1 MTQDFNTYYF
11 SYKEIDYKKG
21 IPVKNISRN
30 KKISDETINKS
41 SSYLNAKKYLDFFAS
56 KAIQLS
62 DNSTAFSYSS
72 NEFDYSSIIGE
83 TAYTYRT
90 GVEFTP
96 QELYMLNGIGKSTKE
111 KHYRFKKKEFALSK
125 YKVSDMPENG
135 WDLPTEYIYPMLT
148 APNIVPFF
156 YDRTNE
162 YCIVPY

>member
-1 MTQDFNTYYF
+1 MSQNSYEEFRNFYIDYENNIRLYLNKIDRWLSPLRPFRYEDKAVTQDFNTYYF

-90 GVEFTP
+90 GVE
-96 QELYMLNGIGKSTKE
+96 
-111 KHYRFKKKEFALSK
+111 LS
-125 YKVSDMPENG
+125 
-135 WDLPTEYIYPMLT
+135 LIH
-148 APNIVPFF
+148 I
-156 YDRTNE
+156 
-162 YCIVPY
+162 